1 MALHGFHP
9 GILKHCSM
17 HIINLGIAMHTNGA
31 SLFRGILMS
40 TLFWFWA
47 DRKHEIW
54 HICDMCMYTC
64 MHACIASTMCTCL
77 FVILCIQTYRHMYNS
92 ILFLVRSM
100 LLCSGY
106 FGDAASP
113 VAVRLRAA
121 YKEFRSWT
129 RAEKIS
135 CSQPPFTERLAPRLI
150 LANISFQFQ
159 QFYAMFLFSYVDQGC
174 CD

>member
-31 SLFRGILMS
+31 SLFRGILIS

-64 MHACIASTMCTCL
+64 MHYACIARTMCTCL
-77 FVILCIQTYRHMYNS
+77 FVVLCIQTYRHMYNS

-121 YKEFRSWT
+121 YKEFRSWILPRRS
-129 RAEKIS
+129 RAVS
-135 CSQPPFTERLAPRLI
+135 LFLRRGLRLDSYWQT
-150 LANISFQFQ
+150 ISFQFQ
-159 QFYAMFLFSYVDQGC
+159 QFYAMFLFLCGSGVL
-174 CD
+174 